1 MPNKVSSKETV
12 NVSKPSKSHLSDL
25 LTCPLTS
32 TSSAPKRPSTR
43 ARLLTS
49 DECLRMLE
57 EKEKKKEMETQ
68 EKEKR
73 RNERAAKKKEREEL
87 LQKKKE
93 EKAKKA
99 EERAKKAE
107 EKARKTST
115 SRKQKKSTTSEPS
128 PSAFASICDETT
140 AARSAGNSNLD
151 RSGDE
156 SIDVNV
162 CCMCFVHYD
171 DDVREGSGA
180 DWIFCKCGRWL
191 HEDCIEDVV
200 KDNEGTERFCSFCVD
215 KFTI

>member
-1 MPNKVSSKETV
+1 MLNKV
-12 NVSKPSKSHLSDL
+12 SHLSDL
-25 LTCPLTS
+25 LTCPSTS

-73 RNERAAKKKEREEL
+73 KNERAAKKKEREKL
-87 LQKKKE
+87 LQKKKQ

-99 EERAKKAE
+99 KERAKTAE

-115 SRKQKKSTTSEPS
+115 SRKTTKKKSTTSETS
-128 PSAFASICDETT
+128 PSASALICDETT
-140 AARSAGNSNLD
+140 AARSTGNSNLD
-151 RSGDE
+151 RSDDE
-156 SIDVNV
+156 NIDVNV

-191 HEDCIEDVV
+191 HEDCVEDVV
-200 KDNEGTERFCSFCVD
+200 KDNEGIERFV
-215 KFTI
+215 

>member
-49 DECLRMLE
+49 DECLQMLE

-73 RNERAAKKKEREEL
+73 KNERAAKKKEREEL

-99 EERAKKAE
+99 KERAKKAE
-107 EKARKTST
+107 EKPERLAHQENKLLRRKAPHLSQAHQHLLRYVMKPQQHDQLVILT
-115 SRKQKKSTTSEPS
+115 
-128 PSAFASICDETT
+128 
-140 AARSAGNSNLD
+140 
-151 RSGDE
+151 
-156 SIDVNV
+156 
-162 CCMCFVHYD
+162 
-171 DDVREGSGA
+171 
-180 DWIFCKCGRWL
+180 WIEAVMK
-191 HEDCIEDVV
+191 V
-200 KDNEGTERFCSFCVD
+200 
-215 KFTI
+215 